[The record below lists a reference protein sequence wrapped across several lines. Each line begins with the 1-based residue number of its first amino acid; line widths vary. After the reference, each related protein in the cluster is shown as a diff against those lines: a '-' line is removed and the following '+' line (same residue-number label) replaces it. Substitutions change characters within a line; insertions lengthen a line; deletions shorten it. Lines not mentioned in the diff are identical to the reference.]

1 MWNSR
6 KFLKKLKIK
15 LPYDLQ
21 SHSRAYIQR
30 KETCIPMF
38 TGPLFTIAKAWKQP
52 KCSTTEEWIK
62 KTWYI
67 YTIEYYS
74 VIEWSDAICSNM
86 NGPRDYHTKW
96 KKPDIEKQH
105 VASFIMWN
113 LKKWYKWTCIQT
125 YDYQRVREG

>member
-1 MWNSR
+1 METHSSIPWAEDLWAIVHRVVQSR
-6 KFLKKLKIK
+6 TRLKTQHTCTHMIQ
-15 LPYDLQ
+15 Q
-21 SHSRAYIQR
+21 SHSWAYIQR

-74 VIEWSDAICSNM
+74 VIE
-86 NGPRDYHTKW
+86 
-96 KKPDIEKQH
+96 
-105 VASFIMWN
+105 
-113 LKKWYKWTCIQT
+113 
-125 YDYQRVREG
+125 